1 MESFVT
7 GRKSWRRRSRGGVPR
22 AEGAGAVQGVED
34 VRVREER
41 EEAVEEQLYLYHEGD
56 FGVWRR
62 EPVWKA
68 TSE

>member
-1 MESFVT
+1 M
-7 GRKSWRRRSRGGVPR
+7 RKSWRRRSRGGVPR

-41 EEAVEEQLYLYHEGD
+41 EQVVEEQLDLHHEGD
-56 FGVWRR
+56 LGVGRR
-62 EPVWKA
+62 EPVWKS